1 MGKVTG
7 AMLGL
12 IDAELDFDV
21 VSIGGKDSMSGTFED
36 LNVAPSLVTFAVNTS
51 QVDKIISPEFKKE
64 DSYIY
69 LAKSHLDENF
79 KMIAKEPKK
88 FLKKLWKI

>member
-1 MGKVTG
+1 
-7 AMLGL
+7 MLGL

-51 QVDKIISPEFKKE
+51 QVDKIISPEFKKRRFL
-64 DSYIY
+64 YIFS
-69 LAKSHLDENF
+69 K
-79 KMIAKEPKK
+79 ITPRWK
-88 FLKKLWKI
+88 FQKW